1 MVEVHEPGCGFE
13 SPKGGHTMDQNEQFL
28 SRKLQPKTMHIGQR
42 ITGLPMQ
49 SRSSTEASFYQTSG
63 PRAPAVNGPP
73 PCALLNPGESWTE
86 KDNRCHFLYVIFEPN
101 EM

>member
-42 ITGLPMQ
+42 ITGLSNAKPQ
-49 SRSSTEASFYQTSG
+49 LNRGILLPDVWPTGPCYQWPSALRFVKSG
-63 PRAPAVNGPP
+63 GKLA
-73 PCALLNPGESWTE
+73 E
-86 KDNRCHFLYVIFEPN
+86 KDNHCHFLYVIFKQN
-101 EM
+101 EK